1 MRELEASLKG
11 VKPSI
16 SEIASEVQGLVGK
29 AGGLAFAAKEAMK
42 FETAMAGVKK
52 VAEGTDEQYAK
63 LSDELKKMSAELGI
77 SAAEMADLAAA
88 GGQLGIP
95 IEKLSEFTAIA
106 SKMSVAFGMTAEE
119 AGNAAATIANV
130 FQLPIGEV
138 ESSAMPST
146 FWATIPPHEK
156 KDIVAAM
163 ARIGGT
169 AKQFG
174 LLPTKPP
181 RLPTHLLHWANRPKW
196 LRPPSMPCC
205 KTANRAKPGQRLS
218 GGLEGIGTS
227 PMRWRPISPPIRS
240 RL

>member
-1 MRELEASLKG
+1 MIWFVVGLAVLVLLG
-11 VKPSI
+11 I

-138 ESSAMPST
+138 EKLGDAINVLGNNT
-146 FWATIPPHEK
+146 AARE

-174 LLPTKPP
+174 LAADEAAALADAFIALGKPP
-181 RLPTHLLHWANRPKW
+181 EVAA
-196 LRPPSMPCC
+196 
-205 KTANRAKPGQRLS
+205 TAIK
-218 GGLEGIGTS
+218 
-227 PMRWRPISPPIRS
+227 PPIKG
-240 RL
+240 